1 MLALRSS
8 PLANAFTFQPM
19 FENATDQQQADSST
33 DHRGFV
39 TAVRDGIVSIIP
51 ELATDPTLLGR
62 LTAAYREAKRIGLT
76 QDELLAEF
84 LYLETEVPGF
94 YREPA
99 VSAWLQRPGASI
111 NRRFKDL
118 LEVLRK
124 NLDETGQER

>member
-1 MLALRSS
+1 
-8 PLANAFTFQPM
+8 M
-19 FENATDQQQADSST
+19 FENATDQQQAEPPT
-33 DHRGFV
+33 DNVGFV
-39 TAVRDGIVSIIP
+39 TAVRDCIVDVIP
-51 ELATDPTLLGR
+51 ELADDPTLLGR

-94 YREPA
+94 YRESA

-118 LEVLRK
+118 LEVLRRK
-124 NLDETGQER
+124 LDETGQAR